1 MNGVDLFVIAIVL
14 LFLWLGW
21 RKGFIAGF
29 RDLAI
34 WSASLLAGFSYYQSL
49 SVFLAAHFPALS
61 TWSKPVSFFALI
73 ILSRLLLSI
82 LFHQLL
88 RRVEHEAGA
97 HKLNKALGTI
107 PGFILGLLNAAIIAA
122 LLQLLPFP
130 DSVANAA
137 KSSEAAQTLTAP
149 IPWFT
154 EKVSPIFEEA
164 LMPPVAKK
172 NMYPK
177 TDETV
182 KLPFTVVSTKPRY
195 ELEMEMV
202 ELVNA
207 ERAKL
212 GLRKLIPDPALTPVA
227 RLHSQDMFARG
238 YFSHYSLEGKTVSDR
253 LKAAGV
259 TFLTAGE
266 NLALAPTLLKA
277 HSGLMN
283 SPGHKANILHKAYGK
298 IGIGIA
304 DGGIRGLMVTQ
315 VFKN

>member
-1 MNGVDLFVIAIVL
+1 MNVVDLFMVVIVL

-21 RKGFIAGF
+21 QKGFIAGA

-34 WSASLLAGFSYYQSL
+34 WSASLFIGFSYYQSL
-49 SVFLAAHFPALS
+49 SVFLGAQFTSLGA
-61 TWSKPVSFFALI
+61 WSKPVSFLALI
-73 ILSRLLLSI
+73 IISRLLLSI
-82 LFHQLL
+82 LFYQLL
-88 RRVEHEAGA
+88 RQVEPQIHA

-107 PGFILGLLNAAIIAA
+107 PGFIMGLLNAAIIAA

-130 DSVANAA
+130 DSVGTVAKGSAA
-137 KSSEAAQTLTAP
+137 AEVLTAP

-164 LMPPVAKK
+164 VLPSVAKK
-172 NMYPK
+172 NIYPK

-182 KLPFTVVSTKPRY
+182 KLPFTVVTTKPRQ
-195 ELEMEMV
+195 ELEMEMI
-202 ELVNA
+202 ELVNV

-212 GLRKLIPDPALTPVA
+212 GLRKLTPDPALTPVA
-227 RLHSQDMFARG
+227 RRHSQDMFARG

-253 LKAAGV
+253 LKAAGIR
-259 TFLTAGE
+259 FLTAGE
-266 NLALAPTLLKA
+266 NLALAPTLSTA
-277 HSGLMN
+277 HNGLMN